1 MSDVNI
7 GLFPTPVLKCN
18 NFLNTSEVCDI
29 FQILKNKIIHKH
41 EVIVGGKSS
50 HNPNGHENIIET
62 YKVCKNTAITHTLS
76 LYSNILKLENQD
88 LFESTNENAVTMDK
102 VFENITHLYDKK
114 ELMVVFNILKK
125 LEETS
130 NDQYKE
136 FYLNALTIFLQPIQF
151 EIKKWIHSNLTC

>member
-18 NFLNTSEVCDI
+18 NFLNTSEVSDI

-62 YKVCKNTAITHTLS
+62 LGLKDRIQEKLNIYKDEQFNYKIDR
-76 LYSNILKLENQD
+76 IKL
-88 LFESTNENAVTMDK
+88 
-102 VFENITHLYDKK
+102 
-114 ELMVVFNILKK
+114 
-125 LEETS
+125 
-130 NDQYKE
+130 
-136 FYLNALTIFLQPIQF
+136 
-151 EIKKWIHSNLTC
+151 